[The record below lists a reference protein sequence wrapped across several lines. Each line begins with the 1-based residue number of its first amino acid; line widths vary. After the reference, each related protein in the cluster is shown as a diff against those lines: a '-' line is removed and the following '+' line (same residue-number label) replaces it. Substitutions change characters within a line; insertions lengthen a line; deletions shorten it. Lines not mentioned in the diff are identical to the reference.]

1 MKAIWKF
8 IESLFVDG
16 LFIPYDV
23 LRFMD
28 NWWLAN
34 TVNWIFV
41 LIGMTAFGYWMK
53 QLKGF
58 NERKEENKDN
68 SAHSFL

>member
-1 MKAIWKF
+1 MKAFWKF

-34 TVNWIFV
+34 TVNWIF
-41 LIGMTAFGYWMK
+41 
-53 QLKGF
+53 
-58 NERKEENKDN
+58 
-68 SAHSFL
+68 